1 MVLNKKPVLWLIL
14 IAYASTYVLWG
25 TTYIAIVIG
34 LETLPPFI
42 MAAIRFLVAG
52 LVLLIIV
59 LLTGEEIWVPG
70 MYKNMLLGIVILTG
84 GQGLLFWA
92 EQYIPS
98 GYAAI
103 LVSTLP
109 LWYVLLDRKNWNS
122 YFKNKLILTGLVLGF
137 FGILLLFKKY
147 ISASTGTSVLQLLG
161 LLAVL
166 GACICW
172 ASGTLYYKNH
182 ANQNS
187 MFLNLGW
194 QLMGGFLSSLLVGFF
209 SGEFSG
215 FSFAN
220 VSMHSWLAT
229 MYLAVAGS
237 LVAFIAFNWLMTVR
251 PAAVVGTYAYVNPVI
266 AVLLGWLMAN
276 ESITVLQIA
285 GMFIILLS
293 AFLVNSPK
301 YMTNKKGPAT
311 GAGSS
316 STKQESI
323 SNNTK

>member
-1 MVLNKKPVLWLIL
+1 MTQKKPAFLLIL
-14 IAYASTYVLWG
+14 IAFASTYIIWG
-25 TTYIAIVIG
+25 TTYVAILIG
-34 LETLPPFI
+34 LKTIPPFF
-42 MAAIRFLVAG
+42 MAAVRFLIAG

-59 LLTGEEIWVPG
+59 AARGENIRVPA
-70 MYKNMLLGIVILTG
+70 MFKNMLLGVVILTG

-103 LVSTLP
+103 LVSALP
-109 LWYVLLDRKNWNS
+109 LWYVILDRKNWAS
-122 YFKNKLILTGLVLGF
+122 YFKNKLILGGLILGF
-137 FGILLLFKKY
+137 LGILLLFEKY
-147 ISASTGTSVLQLLG
+147 IGASSNDAGILQVFG

-166 GACICW
+166 LACICW

-182 ANQNS
+182 INQGS

-194 QLMGGFLSSLLVGFF
+194 QLMGGFLSSLLIGYL
-209 SGEFSG
+209 SGELKS
-215 FSFAN
+215 FSFSA
-220 VSMHSWLAT
+220 VSLDSWLAT
-229 MYLAVAGS
+229 LYLAVAGS

-251 PAAVVGTYAYVNPVI
+251 PAAIVGTYAYVNPVI

-276 ESITVLQIA
+276 EKITVLQVV

-301 YMTNKKGPAT
+301 YLPKKET
-311 GAGSS
+311 
-316 STKQESI
+316 Q
-323 SNNTK
+323 

>member
-1 MVLNKKPVLWLIL
+1 MTLNKKPALWLIL
-14 IAYASTYVLWG
+14 IAFASTYIVWG

-42 MAAIRFLVAG
+42 MASIRFLVAG
-52 LVLLIIV
+52 AVLLIIA
-59 LLTGEEIWVPG
+59 LSRGENIWMAG

-109 LWYVLLDRKNWNS
+109 LWYVLLDRKHWNS
-122 YFKNKLILTGLVLGF
+122 YFKNKLILSGLILGF
-137 FGILLLFKKY
+137 AGILLLFKKY
-147 ISASTGTSVLQLLG
+147 IGASTGTSALQLLG

-172 ASGTLYYKNH
+172 AAGTLYYKN
-182 ANQNS
+182 QVTKGS

-194 QLMGGFLSSLLVGFF
+194 QLMGGFLSSLLVGFL
-209 SGEFSG
+209 SGEFTG

-229 MYLAVAGS
+229 LYLAVAGS

-251 PAAVVGTYAYVNPVI
+251 PAAIVGTYAYVNPVI

-285 GMFIILLS
+285 GMFIILFS

-301 YMTNKKGPAT
+301 YLVNKKQSVT
-311 GAGSS
+311 AG
-316 STKQESI
+316 KI
-323 SNNTK
+323 

>member
-1 MVLNKKPVLWLIL
+1 MVINKKPALWLIL
-14 IAYASTYVLWG
+14 IAFSSTYIIWG
-25 TTYIAIVIG
+25 TTYLAILIG

-52 LVLLIIV
+52 AVLLLIAV
-59 LLTGEEIWVPG
+59 LRGENVRVRGI
-70 MYKNMLLGIVILTG
+70 YKNMLLGIVILTG
-84 GQGLLFWA
+84 GQGLLAWA
-92 EQYIPS
+92 ELYIPS

-109 LWYVLLDRKNWNS
+109 LWYVLLDRKNWNT
-122 YFKNKLILTGLVLGF
+122 YFKNKLILTGLILGF

-147 ISASTGTSVLQLLG
+147 LGTSTGTSVLQLLG

-166 GACICW
+166 SACICW
-172 ASGTLYYKNH
+172 AAGTLYSKNNV
-182 ANQNS
+182 NQS
-187 MFLNLGW
+187 SIFVNLGW
-194 QLMGGFLSSLLVGFF
+194 QLMGGFLSSLFIGFF
-209 SGEFSG
+209 SGELTG

-220 VSMHSWLAT
+220 VSMDSWFAT
-229 MYLAVAGS
+229 LYLAVAGS
-237 LVAFIAFNWLMTVR
+237 LVAFIAFSWLMTVR

-276 ESITVLQIA
+276 ESITLLQIA

-301 YMTNKKGPAT
+301 YMAGKKEPLV
-311 GAGSS
+311 
-316 STKQESI
+316 K
-323 SNNTK
+323 